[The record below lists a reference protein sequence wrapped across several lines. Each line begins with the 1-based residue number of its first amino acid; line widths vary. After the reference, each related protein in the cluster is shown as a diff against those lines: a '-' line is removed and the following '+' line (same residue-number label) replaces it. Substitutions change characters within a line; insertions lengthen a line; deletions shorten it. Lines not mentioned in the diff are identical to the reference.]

1 MLEMT
6 IQEKACR
13 GCRLCLDVCPTD
25 CFSFDEATQKAK
37 VAVIENCIACRSC
50 AYICPSG
57 AIAHSN
63 YHEVKNFYRNI
74 EFSKRMEKFL

>member
-1 MLEMT
+1 MLEMV

-25 CFSFDEATQKAK
+25 CFTFDEATRKAE
-37 VAVIENCIACRSC
+37 VAVLENCIACRSC
-50 AYICPSG
+50 SYICPSG
-57 AIAHSN
+57 AISHSA